1 MPKNGAK
8 LPSEEGHD
16 LRSALRQPTFLQV
29 RLLLLVLGVG
39 LSIGQAILAW
49 ERGAPPTEVVAPV
62 LYIPVFAGAIFAGL
76 TGGLVAA
83 AISSLI
89 YLLVLVDQSAV
100 LGLKLFVGLLLSR
113 VVTFVFYGLM
123 VAMGTR
129 FIERRLRKLE
139 IYDQI
144 DDDTELYNGSFFL
157 EGSDLEISRARRY
170 QSIFSVAEI
179 RMNQSLLEGASRR
192 RYRRVLRDIAG
203 QFSGAIRGVD
213 RLSRV
218 KDDDSE
224 RFLFILPETGREGS
238 EVLVG
243 RLEAGMR
250 QLLQDHNLTANGH
263 VSSRVL
269 TLPDD
274 QGSLDALR
282 MEVAAGESQRRVI
295 ADAGAAG

>member
-1 MPKNGAK
+1 M
-8 LPSEEGHD
+8 
-16 LRSALRQPTFLQV
+16 RSALRQPTFLQV
-29 RLLLLVLGVG
+29 RILLLVLGVG

-76 TGGLVAA
+76 SGGLIAA

-113 VVTFVFYGLM
+113 VVTFVFYGLV
-123 VAMGTR
+123 VAIGTR

-170 QSIFSVAEI
+170 QSIFSVAEV
-179 RMNQSLLEGASRR
+179 RMDSSLLQGTSRR
-192 RYRRVLRDIAG
+192 RYRRVLRDVAG

-218 KDDDSE
+218 KDDHSD
-224 RFLFILPETGREGS
+224 RFLFILPETGRQGS
-238 EVLVG
+238 EVLAG

-250 QLLQDHNLTANGH
+250 DLLDNHKLTANGH

-269 TLPDD
+269 TLPED
-274 QGSLDALR
+274 QGSLDSLR
-282 MEVAAGESQRRVI
+282 DEVAAVEAQRKVI
-295 ADAGAAG
+295 ADAGVTR

>member
-1 MPKNGAK
+1 MKGIT
-8 LPSEEGHD
+8 S

-29 RLLLLVLGVG
+29 RILLLLLGVG
-39 LSIGQAILAW
+39 LSIGQAMLAW
-49 ERGAPPTEVVAPV
+49 ERGAPPTEVVAPI
-62 LYIPVFAGAIFAGL
+62 LYIPVFAGAIMAGL
-76 TGGLVAA
+76 VGGLVAA
-83 AISSLI
+83 TFSSLI
-89 YLLVLVDQSAV
+89 YLLVLVDQSSV
-100 LGLKLFVGLLLSR
+100 LGLRLFVGLLLSR
-113 VVTFVFYGLM
+113 VVTFVFYGLL

-157 EGSDLEISRARRY
+157 EGSDLEINRARRY
-170 QSIFSVAEI
+170 QSIFSVAEV
-179 RMNQSLLEGASRR
+179 RLDSSLLQGTSRR

-218 KDDDSE
+218 KDDDSD
-224 RFLFILPETGREGS
+224 RFLFILPETGRQGS
-238 EVLVG
+238 EVLAG

-250 QLLQDHNLTANGH
+250 ELLENYKLTANGH

-274 QGSLDALR
+274 QGSLDSLR
-282 MEVAAGESQRRVI
+282 EEVAALEAQRKVI
-295 ADAGAAG
+295 VDAGVTR